1 MKSIVKD
8 KCSGCT
14 ACYSICPVSAITMEM
29 DQEGFYYPVINK
41 EKCIH
46 CHKCE
51 QICPFH
57 TQKDQKEKPKA
68 FAARIKNYDT
78 LVASSSGGMFTAIS
92 NWFLERKYAIACSFY
107 LANEYKVKY
116 RLIESSFERDKAL
129 GSKYMK
135 SDLASIYS
143 ESESWLKNNPDKLLL
158 FVGMGCEVDGFRTY
172 SEAKGFRERVI
183 LVDIIC
189 HGGCSPLIW
198 KEYAN
203 YIEDKFKSRIID
215 ISFKD
220 KRIDWYHPTSFAKM
234 ESGKEVSICYV
245 NIFNSACAYR
255 PSCYKCPCA
264 SVFRNSYIT
273 LGDIWGI
280 EKKQPKFY
288 NPKGNSVV
296 LIHTPLGK
304 KIFEEIGKDI
314 DYIECSIEDCLQH
327 NLTAPTPEPSGRKK
341 FWTIYETKGIEKIIR
356 NYGKHSLFYRIKRKI
371 IGILSQI
378 KDVYF
383 MKGKRSCRF

>member
-107 LANEYKVKY
+107 VANEYKVKY

-135 SDLASIYS
+135 SDLASI
-143 ESESWLKNNPDKLLL
+143 
-158 FVGMGCEVDGFRTY
+158 
-172 SEAKGFRERVI
+172 
-183 LVDIIC
+183 
-189 HGGCSPLIW
+189 
-198 KEYAN
+198 
-203 YIEDKFKSRIID
+203 
-215 ISFKD
+215 
-220 KRIDWYHPTSFAKM
+220 
-234 ESGKEVSICYV
+234 
-245 NIFNSACAYR
+245 
-255 PSCYKCPCA
+255 
-264 SVFRNSYIT
+264 
-273 LGDIWGI
+273 
-280 EKKQPKFY
+280 
-288 NPKGNSVV
+288 
-296 LIHTPLGK
+296 
-304 KIFEEIGKDI
+304 
-314 DYIECSIEDCLQH
+314 
-327 NLTAPTPEPSGRKK
+327 
-341 FWTIYETKGIEKIIR
+341 
-356 NYGKHSLFYRIKRKI
+356 
-371 IGILSQI
+371 
-378 KDVYF
+378 
-383 MKGKRSCRF
+383 